1 MDRPLPNRRTIRMRG
16 YDYAQE
22 GAYYV
27 TICTDARRHWFGH
40 IAESVVHRS
49 FIGELAQQC
58 WDAIPEHMPHVDI
71 GEFVVMPNHVHGI
84 VIIRERMADAR
95 GVVGSRHGVPDNSA
109 RHGVPDG
116 SSRHGVPGN
125 SSRHGVP
132 GIHPADA
139 PDTTTNASNT
149 DAMDAHDHTDR
160 GIHSIPDD
168 HGTEMR
174 DDTDPVADA
183 HAQHTRARLDAP
195 LRDQR
200 KPLGIPHGALG
211 QIVAS
216 YKSAVTR
223 IAYRN
228 DALTRGTPVWQQN
241 FWDHIIRNDAE
252 HQRIANYIRN
262 NPKNW
267 KEDRFNG

>member
-49 FIGELAQQC
+49 FIGELAQHC

-95 GVVGSRHGVPDNSA
+95 VVVGSRHGVPD
-109 RHGVPDG
+109 
-116 SSRHGVPGN
+116 N